1 MFVITDPTLLVD
13 GHVSHI
19 QIFHLELL
27 SLQRLD
33 FSERSIRAHTE
44 DAHAHIVLRHV
55 DRVVGST
62 VVDRIDRPVDFERK
76 GFEI

>member
-1 MFVITDPTLLVD
+1 
-13 GHVSHI
+13 
-19 QIFHLELL
+19 
-27 SLQRLD
+27 
-33 FSERSIRAHTE
+33 
-44 DAHAHIVLRHV
+44 LRHV